1 MARLSL
7 QGRVH
12 GAPAHPAPPP
22 PPRRASPVPR
32 SPAAGG
38 FSRCSMPAGKPAPSW
53 IPRPRQDRPMQQY
66 LLLIY
71 IEPALLQALPIEEFN
86 ALMRDC
92 LAHADKLQAEGTL
105 LAAQKLQP
113 VDTAQTLRVRDGN
126 SRVLDGPFA
135 ETRELLAGFN
145 LIVARDRDE
154 AMRIARDFPWARF
167 GSIEVRPLED
177 MDAERER
184 CGAPAAAMAAAVP

>member
-1 MARLSL
+1 MDLHTGEIVACQMKRRPVLDLVSKMLDQSIKTLSPATSCAATCHHANL
-7 QGRVH
+7 RHH
-12 GAPAHPAPPP
+12 GAP
-22 PPRRASPVPR
+22 
-32 SPAAGG
+32 
-38 FSRCSMPAGKPAPSW
+38 
-53 IPRPRQDRPMQQY
+53 PRQDRAMQQY

-71 IEPALLQALPIEEFN
+71 IEPALLQALPSDEFN

-92 LAHADKLQAEGTL
+92 LAHADQLQAEGTL

-113 VDTAQTLRVRDGN
+113 VDTAQTLRVRDGH

-145 LIVARDRDE
+145 LIRARDRDD
-154 AMRIARDFPWARF
+154 AMRIARQFPWARF

-184 CGAPAAAMAAAVP
+184 CGAPAAMAAAAP

>member
-1 MARLSL
+1 VA
-7 QGRVH
+7 
-12 GAPAHPAPPP
+12 
-22 PPRRASPVPR
+22 
-32 SPAAGG
+32 
-38 FSRCSMPAGKPAPSW
+38 
-53 IPRPRQDRPMQQY
+53 MQQY

-71 IEPALLQALPIEEFN
+71 IEPALLQALPTEEFN

-92 LAHADKLQAEGTL
+92 LAHADQLQAEGTL

-113 VDTAQTLRVRDGN
+113 VDTAQTLRVRDGH

-145 LIVARDRDE
+145 LIRARDRDE

-184 CGAPAAAMAAAVP
+184 CGAPAAAMAAAAP

>member
-1 MARLSL
+1 
-7 QGRVH
+7 
-12 GAPAHPAPPP
+12 
-22 PPRRASPVPR
+22 
-32 SPAAGG
+32 
-38 FSRCSMPAGKPAPSW
+38 
-53 IPRPRQDRPMQQY
+53 MQQY

-71 IEPALLQALPIEEFN
+71 IEPALLQALPSEEFN

-92 LAHADKLQAEGTL
+92 LAHADQLQAEGTL

-113 VDTAQTLRVRDGN
+113 VDTAQTLRVRDGH

-145 LIVARDRDE
+145 LIVARNRDE
-154 AMRIARDFPWARF
+154 AMAIARDFPWARF

-184 CGAPAAAMAAAVP
+184 CGAPAATAAAAP